1 METEVTPMTAV
12 LAAVAMLVLMAG
24 VFCWTL
30 TALRLAVGWRLLPKD
45 LAPVGLDLLK
55 MFYVPSGQPLI
66 EWRPRRPVPWGVL
79 DLVAIF
85 VLFVVLTAIV
95 GLALRQWTGLAVGT
109 EMKDLT
115 LGQRKLLTIANMAV
129 SMLVLGLSLPL
140 MLLRPGATLARL
152 RAGRGRLWAAMCG
165 WG

>member
-1 METEVTPMTAV
+1 
-12 LAAVAMLVLMAG
+12 
-24 VFCWTL
+24 
-30 TALRLAVGWRLLPKD
+30 
-45 LAPVGLDLLK
+45 

-66 EWRPRRPVPWGVL
+66 EWRRRRPVPWGVL
-79 DLVAIF
+79 DLVAII
-85 VLFVVLTAIV
+85 VLFVVLTAVV

-140 MLLRPGATLARL
+140 MLLRPGSSWRDLGWSLATFGRDVRLGLIGFVMLAPPVYAIQGALVYYWKPSGIR
-152 RAGRGRLWAAMCG
+152 
-165 WG
+165 